1 MFILVPLFEQFSA
14 AHLLTHHIITHS
26 LANINIEARTFAP
39 IVSAHPY
46 CALGLDKFC
55 S

>member
-1 MFILVPLFEQFSA
+1 MFILVPLFEQFSV
-14 AHLLTHHIITHS
+14 AHLLIHHIITHS
-26 LANINIEARTFAP
+26 LANINIAP

-46 CALGLDKFC
+46 CVLDLDNFF